1 MILCALIAGLAVAFL
16 VHMEFLGRIAEENDA
31 KGEILDDIEKAD
43 QARAAVEHDAA
54 ADERVRDEFT
64 R

>member
-1 MILCALIAGLAVAFL
+1 MILGALIAGGVIAFL
-16 VHMEFLGRIAEENDA
+16 IHMEFLGRAAAENDA
-31 KGEILDDIEKAD
+31 KGEILDDLEKAD
-43 QARAAVEHDAA
+43 AARAAVEHDAA